1 MYLRHQ
7 LVKDSLPLLIV
18 QFTAGLADHSDG
30 FHSSLCSSKLLVIH
44 TIRQLGL
51 ANLAFLLPGWS
62 CVKVQVLASSLL
74 CFSPELFQI
83 SDIILANYF
92 GLFMT
97 NTVLPNMLGNP
108 SGHLA
113 VHKHLKKLTLS
124 IILEAKSFR
133 LRTFREG
140 LNPLDRLAVPG
151 AARNMLG

>member
-1 MYLRHQ
+1 MRHP
-7 LVKDSLPLLIV
+7 LVIDSLPLLIV

-44 TIRQLGL
+44 TIHQFRL

-74 CFSPELFQI
+74 CFRPELFQI

-92 GLFMT
+92 ESFMT
-97 NTVLPNMLGNP
+97 NKVIPNMLGNP
-108 SGHLA
+108 SGRLT

-124 IILEAKSFR
+124 IIFEAKSFR
-133 LRTFREG
+133 LRTFKEG

-151 AARNMLG
+151 EARNMLG